1 MFPTAWAGALVVKFA
16 LVNPVCVGVP
26 ALLQSPTMNRLH
38 AIVQKDPTAAWAV
51 YGSVQ
56 GVELIKSSGAHV
68 VNGLRIIPDFSIID
82 RLDPAHQHL
91 DAYNQYSSLYF
102 ADAPYQQD
110 VPVSVFSLR
119 YCRIA
124 LHPRR
129 MRELFPEVRYVVA
142 TESMPDL
149 AEAGFEMIARVP
161 DSRMWLYALP
171 RAQALATP
179 N

>member
-1 MFPTAWAGALVVKFA
+1 MFPTAWAGALVLKFA
-16 LVNPVCVGVP
+16 LVNPVCIGVP

-38 AIVQKDPTAAWAV
+38 AIVRADPKAEWAV

-82 RLDPAHQHL
+82 RLDPAHRHL

-129 MRELFPEVRYVVA
+129 MRELFPGVKYVVA
-142 TESMPDL
+142 TEAMPDL
-149 AEAGFEMIARVP
+149 AAAGFELIARVP
-161 DSRMWLYALP
+161 DSRMFLYALAP
-171 RAQALATP
+171 GQAPVAA